1 VTAGFFAEPA
11 GYGKVLLFSRIRVEH
26 QGRRQWKRG
35 PFICSRATRGF
46 MAACWK
52 RIVKMTDLLERIMA
66 RYPRV
71 GQRCFELEAMS
82 LAKKA
87 AGLKEGDSLLKS
99 EDDILPALAQAVHES
114 DVDLV
119 DMARDCGFEPIEL
132 RRKLALGLVGELLEP
147 GEISGL
153 SDEELALR
161 LQWAADE
168 YSLETGE
175 LLDEILGSSATIA
188 RASAASPVQHR
199 AVKVLWLLRC
209 RMCRLLWPRPYR
221 IDFTSYLCGA
231 YLFPREPEYAC
242 HRCLPAYLSDQQVKG
257 ITRCPDSEI
266 LKPPDVRA
274 WFAPLALAAI
284 AILVV
289 SSLHLHGRGATRE
302 AAEILPPHAITTPA
316 HLGTKIVP
324 QGDDELLRSEAGQS
338 NPPVSAPVPTP
349 LASASTAVA
358 PSPMAAGSQASGIL
372 TGKQRQIAALS
383 EAGLPV
389 ATRREKSQNQRG
401 DQNGRQVS
409 DSAIALNNCR
419 QILRNERPL
428 MRYSIRDIVQ
438 DSDQEALPVANV
450 CVRTI
455 ANLAENG
462 KECADL
468 FDWFEAFQTRLTK
481 HVNRVCSEAVS
492 KEQNDSY

>member
-1 VTAGFFAEPA
+1 
-11 GYGKVLLFSRIRVEH
+11 
-26 QGRRQWKRG
+26 
-35 PFICSRATRGF
+35 
-46 MAACWK
+46 MA
-52 RIVKMTDLLERIMA
+52 DLLERIMT

-71 GQRCFELEAMS
+71 GQRCFELEAIS

-114 DVDLV
+114 DVDLA
-119 DMARDCGFEPIEL
+119 DMARDCGFEPMEL
-132 RRKLALGLVGELLEP
+132 QRKLALGRVGELLEP

-153 SDEELALR
+153 SDEELASR
-161 LQWAADE
+161 LQRAADE

-188 RASAASPVQHR
+188 RASAAPPVGHR
-199 AVKVLWLLRC
+199 PVKVLWLLRC

-221 IDFTSYLCGA
+221 IDFTPYLHGE
-231 YLFPREPEYAC
+231 YRFQRKSEYAC
-242 HRCLPAYLSDQQVKG
+242 YPCLPAYLCDQQVKG

-289 SSLHLHGRGATRE
+289 SSLHLHGRGETRE
-302 AAEILPPHAITTPA
+302 AVEIPPPHAIAAPA
-316 HLGTKIVP
+316 HLRTKIVP
-324 QGDDELLRSEAGQS
+324 GSDDDLVRSEAGRS
-338 NPPVSAPVPTP
+338 NPPVTPPVPTP
-349 LASASTAVA
+349 LASASRAVA
-358 PSPMAAGSQASGIL
+358 PSPMAAGSQASDIL
-372 TGKQRQIAALS
+372 AGKQRQIAALS
-383 EAGLPV
+383 PAGLPA
-389 ATRREKSQNQRG
+389 ATRREKSQNQRS
-401 DQNGRQVS
+401 DESGRQVS
-409 DSAIALNNCR
+409 DRAIALNNCR

-438 DSDQEALPVANV
+438 DADQEALPVANV

-455 ANLAENG
+455 TNLAENG
-462 KECADL
+462 KECAAL
-468 FDWFEAFQTRLTK
+468 FDWFEVFQTRLTK

-492 KEQNDSY
+492 KSKTIHTNTEPVLAK